1 MTSAGMRIR
10 STSTYTFPGLDPRSI
25 DPMLL
30 EFLLASST
38 LKYAVLPIY
47 STNSSAET
55 EKEQRMIDEQLK
67 RFEGTVR

>member
-1 MTSAGMRIR
+1 MRIR
-10 STSTYTFPGLDPRSI
+10 STYTYTFPGLYPRSI

-38 LKYAVLPIY
+38 LKYVVLPIY
-47 STNSSAET
+47 SANSSAET

-67 RFEGTVR
+67 RFEGAVR